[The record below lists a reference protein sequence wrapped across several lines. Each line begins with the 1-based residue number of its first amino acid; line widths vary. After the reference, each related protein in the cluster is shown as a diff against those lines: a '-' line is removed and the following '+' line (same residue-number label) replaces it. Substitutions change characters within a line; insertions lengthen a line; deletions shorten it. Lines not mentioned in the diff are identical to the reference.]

1 MIFLKN
7 IQIDGFKGIKH
18 LSCNL
23 EDLTLLTGLNNS
35 GKTTLLQ
42 AVHLLID
49 SLSYIPFD
57 ENLFGKNKRIDL
69 KSSLASLGLQDINA
83 LLPRM
88 QRNAD
93 SKIVATFSDD
103 ISVKLEPYSGTTF
116 LYRFSSIGDEDF
128 SAEEWKSILVDM
140 AEIGTEFVT
149 PPGTISSREDMLP
162 KPNYENILSQGKG
175 AQLWRN
181 SIWWS
186 IQDGGYES
194 FEAVKSLVKRYF
206 PEVEISQPTLG
217 SSNPPEILINY
228 DDKNEARLDIS
239 QSGAGLRT
247 FLTLARL
254 LEQSPAKILLLDEPD
269 AHLHASQQAVVIN
282 LLLDIAAEQHKQVII
297 ASHSPEFIIRTPSEC
312 IRWIEQTKTSEQPDE
327 LDFYLE
333 RLGVTPD
340 IYTGARMSPDV
351 IVYVEGRT
359 DKPIL
364 ESLIRWCRQK
374 YENVPK
380 ALIVPHRDGR
390 FDAEALQAIA
400 QVEKRVGRNTRII
413 GIRDLDWYYSDLP
426 DSKPQ
431 IREGNGWK
439 LLTLPCKEIE
449 NLFCCPDFL
458 FLALGG
464 KISKKIID
472 QIIDEE
478 SQSEALVREWEN
490 QVKHRI
496 RNTLPNFNDASTK
509 EGLANETFAQWSI
522 DSSIRRRLVAGKDLL
537 RSIRTRLK
545 VEYQVNKYPQQ
556 MFDDIEEL
564 TPDWFFIAN
573 SIFPEVESF
582 GASR

>member
-7 IQIDGFKGIKH
+7 IQIDGFKGINH
-18 LSCNL
+18 LSCKL

-42 AVHLLID
+42 AAYILVD

-57 ENLFGKNKRIDL
+57 KNLLGADKRIDL
-69 KSSLASLGLQDINA
+69 KSSLASLGLQDVNA
-83 LLPRM
+83 LLPQM
-88 QRNAD
+88 KKNAE

-103 ISVKLEPYSGTTF
+103 ISIQLKPYSGTTF
-116 LYRFSSIGDEDF
+116 LYSFSSIGDF
-128 SAEEWKSILVDM
+128 SAEEWKDILVDM
-140 AEIGTEFVT
+140 AEIGAEFVT

-162 KPNYENILSQGKG
+162 KPNYEAILSQGKG
-175 AQLWRN
+175 SQLWRN

-186 IQDGGYES
+186 IQSGGYES

-228 DDKNEARLDIS
+228 DDKNETRLDIS

-254 LEQSPAKILLLDEPD
+254 LEQSSARILLLDEPD
-269 AHLHASQQAVVIN
+269 AHLHASQQAIVIN
-282 LLLDIAAEQHKQVII
+282 LLLDIAVEQHKQVII

-312 IRWIEQTKTSEQPDE
+312 IRWIEQNKTIDQPDE

-333 RLGVTPD
+333 QLGVTPD
-340 IYTGARMSPDV
+340 IYAGVRTPPEV

-359 DKPIL
+359 DRPIL

-374 YENVPK
+374 YANLPK
-380 ALIVPHRDGR
+380 VLIVPHKDGR

-400 QVEKRVGRNTRII
+400 QVEKRVGRNTRIV

-426 DSKPQ
+426 NSEPK
-431 IREGNGWK
+431 IREGGNWK

-449 NLFCCPDFL
+449 NLFCCSDFL

-464 KISKKIID
+464 KISKDIID

-478 SQSEALVREWEN
+478 SQSEALIREWEN
-490 QVKHRI
+490 QIKHRI
-496 RNTLPNFNDASTK
+496 RNALPDAYDASTK
-509 EGLANETFAQWSI
+509 EGLANATFVEWSI
-522 DSSIRRRLVAGKDLL
+522 DSGVRRRLVAGKELF

-545 VEYQVNKYPQQ
+545 VEYQVNKYPKQ
-556 MFDDIEEL
+556 MFDDIEAL
-564 TPDWFFIAN
+564 TPDWFFIAS
-573 SIFPEVESF
+573 SIFSEIESF
-582 GASR
+582 RASR